1 MCPPHYSPTY
11 PLIYLPTHLPIP
23 LNLRAQPKSVT
34 SLDLNKQGRLVV
46 HIIGAVDLLSADS
59 NGLSDPYVK
68 VRSLLSPHSPP

>member
-1 MCPPHYSPTY
+1 MPAS
-11 PLIYLPTHLPIP
+11 LLTHLPPHLPTDPHAYP

>member
-1 MCPPHYSPTY
+1 M
-11 PLIYLPTHLPIP
+11 
-23 LNLRAQPKSVT
+23 T

-68 VRSLLSPHSPP
+68 VRSLLSPHSPPSPRRTLPHDLAALSPRVRGHERALTSCTP